1 MRGVTNIFRNFAGMI
16 HRVSI
21 LTKCQRFLLLSAA
34 ILFTALAPEAKPAE
48 TTGDSASPTVYIYGY
63 NNSGGKRVNL
73 LMRIVNPTEFA
84 IDSVRL
90 VLQDTV
96 YAPIQPF
103 ASESHYE
110 PDSACY
116 VWGDSIFFPFTMY
129 FSPYDEVR
137 VYTTAGGGTYML
149 NSQAV
154 IYRESLKLLGRK
166 APALVTL
173 RSPGSHLYIIIG
185 AAVGFAVLLVMMFL
199 RLNKRH
205 RLEMI
210 RIDKQFEESRQISDE
225 LRNKVE
231 ALYSER
237 LKTFNALCD
246 EYFNKRDAQSE
257 SVRLSLYND
266 IEKQILDLRNQK
278 SIEELEDI
286 VNKYLD
292 NILVRLREQL
302 PELGKKD
309 IVFLTYL
316 YSGFSPRAICVF
328 TDIKIKNFYNK
339 RSRLRDRILA
349 SGAPDREFFASK
361 M

>member
-21 LTKCQRFLLLSAA
+21 QTKCLRFLLLSAA

-116 VWGDSIFFPFTMY
+116 VWGDSIFFPYTMY

-154 IYRESLKLLGRK
+154 IYRESLKLLGWK
-166 APALVTL
+166 APAFVTL

-185 AAVGFAVLLVMMFL
+185 AAAGFVILLVMMFL

-278 SIEELEDI
+278 SIEELEEI